1 MAAPAADALDA
12 HVELLYHEKQRSALC
27 GVHALNT
34 LLQARAH
41 GAVVSGLRTPA
52 ACAARAAARRR
63 CRPQCELTLCRAVRL

>member
-12 HVELLYHEKQRSALC
+12 RVELLYHEKQRSALC

-41 GAVVSGLRTPA
+41 GAVVSVRRLRRTRS
-52 ACAARAAARRR
+52 ARGNAR
-63 CRPQCELTLCRAVRL
+63 CRCRAVRLL